1 MQVPVF
7 FEAVIFVDLRVQAP
21 EALYVTFPALAFV
34 FTPVNT
40 AFNVVLFPRAK
51 ILALLAVVEPAVA
64 VAPLI
69 EFCSTTVQAMPFTLT
84 QNVLDGNIPFDLN
97 RKYPDFVTHNVAE
110 AFPAESVVGLLALQ
124 VAELRTPLEVTLFF
138 VVELPELDLG
148 QYPFLSGST
157 HDFPSGS
164 VILPPPPGQPMG
176 S

>member
-51 ILALLAVVEPAVA
+51 ILALPAVVA

-69 EFCSTTVQAMPFTLT
+69 EFCNTTVQAMPFTLT

-97 RKYPDFVTHNVAE
+97 R
-110 AFPAESVVGLLALQ
+110 
-124 VAELRTPLEVTLFF
+124 
-138 VVELPELDLG
+138 
-148 QYPFLSGST
+148 
-157 HDFPSGS
+157 
-164 VILPPPPGQPMG
+164 
-176 S
+176 

>member
-51 ILALLAVVEPAVA
+51 ILALPAVVA

-69 EFCSTTVQAMPFTLT
+69 EFCNTTVQAMPFTLT

-97 RKYPDFVTHNVAE
+97 RKYPDFVTHNFAE
-110 AFPAESVVGLLALQ
+110 ALPAELVVGLLALQ
-124 VAELRTPLEVTLFF
+124 VAEL
-138 VVELPELDLG
+138 
-148 QYPFLSGST
+148 
-157 HDFPSGS
+157 
-164 VILPPPPGQPMG
+164 
-176 S
+176 